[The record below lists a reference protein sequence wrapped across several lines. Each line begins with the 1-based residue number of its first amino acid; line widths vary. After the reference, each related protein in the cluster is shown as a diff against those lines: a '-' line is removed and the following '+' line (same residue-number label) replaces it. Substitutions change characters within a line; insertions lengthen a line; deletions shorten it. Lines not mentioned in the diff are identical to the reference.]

1 MGPGAKGHDAPVL
14 IASLPWQ
21 DAFLLAGSLRSSG
34 IEVFL
39 DPPDPPST
47 YTYGDMF
54 RRPYHVLVRA
64 DDVEEAR
71 AIAAEIGAE

>member
-1 MGPGAKGHDAPVL
+1 MAPGDERHDAPVR

-47 YTYGDMF
+47 YTYADMF

-64 DDVEEAR
+64 EDVEEAR
-71 AIAAEIGAE
+71 AIAAEAGS